1 MIFSWP
7 MQGLYEYAV
16 GCYRP
21 NWWLRKFDTLFTSLK
36 HFVQKLNFVCIV
48 LFKKFSI
55 NFFKNVKTSADDNH
69 MEWVTI
75 IMGCILQLLFKN
87 DDEIQFVHQFWN
99 ILWRKILLHTTQQ
112 RRGRQSYLH
121 KIPSMC
127 RLCHRL
133 GSCRAG
139 GTYDHHFSSGVVVQF
154 TIHSIDS
161 LPNAALLKDMKDKR
175 RKHTEM
181 YVSDE

>member
-1 MIFSWP
+1 MCRNWTLCVLYYSRNSVLIFSKMWIHL
-7 MQGLYEYAV
+7 QTTTTWSELL
-16 GCYRP
+16 C
-21 NWWLRKFDTLFTSLK
+21 
-36 HFVQKLNFVCIV
+36 
-48 LFKKFSI
+48 
-55 NFFKNVKTSADDNH
+55 
-69 MEWVTI
+69 
-75 IMGCILQLLFKN
+75 IMGCILQLLLKN